1 MTTST
6 LMVRLRGGLDAGWRG
21 DDFPAWLPAM
31 LVKELRQ
38 GVQAG
43 AFVWTFVGFQA
54 ALFLVFSLL
63 ALVEGADSEPF
74 HFFFWLAAVA
84 AIAVLIPL
92 RGLAGIGGERAGNAL
107 DLLQITRLSATRIVV
122 GKWVALVA
130 QAALVAVTLL
140 PYLVLRYFFG
150 GVDVLAELMW
160 LGWIVAAAA
169 VVAAAALA
177 LSTLPMWLRIGI
189 GLVACGVAFV
199 SFVAIVDGPLIF
211 VFGSF
216 DMAARLGILAVA
228 AAYALALLEFAA
240 ARIAPPAENHAA
252 RKRLLALALA
262 AAWPV
267 AGWAG
272 TMPAASATFLATA
285 PLLGCYAIGAMAERP
300 SRVRTLFTGYRRA
313 GFLGRLA
320 AAVFTPG
327 WATGLVF
334 LAAMLGTCLG
344 GWLGFVGRFVPA
356 DWRPVALAFASLGA
370 AAIVCPAP
378 FVALLPRVR
387 HPLLLYGLVQI
398 LCFTAFVFAN
408 AFRPWTLPWA
418 EYEAGRTVTLPFPA
432 GAIAALAATAATSD
446 GGVAATPAAAAGA
459 ATINVAQQVA
469 PRFTIAGLA
478 VIGIALAAVI
488 RPWLRELAATGRL
501 VRGDVP
507 VSPQPVARMAAR
519 RGTAAVRP
527 WIWRGDDFPGWLPAM
542 VVRELR
548 QGVQSGV
555 FAWTFI
561 GIQGAMFAL
570 MTWALGTF
578 GGAPEGAYGRD
589 FQAMFWLAIA
599 AALVFVIPLR
609 GLTAVSGERAGN
621 NLDLVRLTRLSATRI
636 VLGKWLAI
644 IGQGLLVAAALAPYL
659 VLRYFFGGVNIVV
672 DLEIFAWL
680 AVGAMAVAAA
690 ALALSTLPLWLR
702 IGVVVAAVVVGFVP
716 AVELAEE
723 VFRGRLSFARLG
735 VGGRLGILAGLGVY
749 TVALLE
755 YAAARIAPPAEN
767 HAGRKRL
774 LAFGITVAWVVAAAF
789 GTTEAG
795 MGTILVTLPLVLCY
809 GVESLLERPAPIA
822 SLYRP
827 FGRWGDAGRLAAA
840 VFTPGWATG
849 VPFVAVVAT
858 LCLAGWTVFFGRH
871 EPHSIWVALTV
882 GCLLV
887 AAVFFPLPLLVRVPR
902 AQPRLLF
909 YALVQIVCFL
919 VFVYLAAI
927 KPRGL
932 PSSAWNGW
940 VFTLPFPVGALS
952 AFLAVVNS
960 LKSEVAVPF
969 IAAAA
974 VTTLVVLGL
983 VAGPWRAEMRQVMR
997 LVRGGDRRPPVA
1009 RAA

>member
-1 MTTST
+1 MST
-6 LMVRLRGGLDAGWRG
+6 AAIDGRGGRDAGWRG
-21 DDFPAWLPAM
+21 DDFPAWLPPM

-43 AFVWTFVGFQA
+43 VFLWTFVCFQA
-54 ALFLVFSLL
+54 ALFLVFSLQVL
-63 ALVEGADSEPF
+63 IAGTDSGAF
-74 HFFFWLAAVA
+74 AFFFWLAAVA

-92 RGLAGIGGERAGNAL
+92 RGLGGIGGERAGNGH
-107 DLLQITRLSATRIVV
+107 DLLQLTRLSATRIVL
-122 GKWVALVA
+122 GKWASLVT
-130 QAALVAVTLL
+130 QAAVVAVTLL

-150 GVDVLAELMW
+150 GVDVLGELAW
-160 LGWIVAAAA
+160 LGWILAVSA

-189 GLVACGVAFV
+189 GTVACGGVLVLFA
-199 SFVAIVDGPLIF
+199 AIVDGPLIL
-211 VFGSF
+211 VFGRL
-216 DMAARLGILAVA
+216 DAVARIGLLAV
-228 AAYALALLEFAA
+228 LAVHAVAFLQFAA
-240 ARIAPPAENHAA
+240 ARIAPAAENHAA

-267 AGWAG
+267 AGWLG
-272 TMPAASATFLATA
+272 PLTAAAATFMATA
-285 PLLGCYAIGAMAERP
+285 PLLVCYAVGATVERP
-300 SRVRTLFTGYRRA
+300 SRVGTLFAGFRRA

-334 LAAMLGTCLG
+334 LAAMLATCLA
-344 GWLGFVGRFVPA
+344 GWLGFVARFVPA
-356 DWRPVALAFASLGA
+356 DWRPVAIAFASLA
-370 AAIVCPAP
+370 AAALVCPAP

-408 AFRPWTLPWA
+408 AFRPWSLPWW
-418 EYEAGRTVTLPFPA
+418 EYETGRTVTLPFPV
-432 GAIAALAATAATSD
+432 GAIAALAATAVQANWIRV
-446 GGVAATPAAAAGA
+446 GTPA

-478 VIGIALAAVI
+478 VIGVALAAVI
-488 RPWLRELAATGRL
+488 RPWLRELAAIGRL
-501 VRGDVP
+501 VRGDRP
-507 VSPQPVARMAAR
+507 AAAESMARVAAR
-519 RGTAAVRP
+519 RQATVRP
-527 WIWRGDDFPGWLPAM
+527 WVWQGDDFPAWLPAM

-548 QGVQSGV
+548 QGVQSGA

-578 GGAPEGAYGRD
+578 GGAPDGAYGRD
-589 FQAMFWLAIA
+589 FQAMFWAAIA

-659 VLRYFFGGVNIVV
+659 VLRYFFGGVNVVV

-680 AVGAMAVAAA
+680 AAGAMAVAAA

-702 IGVVVAAVVVGFVP
+702 IGVVVAVAVVGFVP
-716 AVELAEE
+716 AVALAEAM
-723 VFRGRLSFARLG
+723 VRGRLSFARLG
-735 VGGRLGILAGLGVY
+735 VGGRVGILAGLGLY

-774 LAFGITVAWVVAAAF
+774 LAVAIAVAWVVVATF
-789 GTTEAG
+789 GTDEAG
-795 MGTILVTLPLVLCY
+795 LGTVLVTLPLVLCFC
-809 GVESLLERPAPIA
+809 VEALLEQPAPIG
-822 SLYRP
+822 SIYRP
-827 FGRWGDAGRLAAA
+827 FGRWGGAGRLAAA
-840 VFTPGWATG
+840 VFSPGWATA

-858 LCLAGWTVFFGRH
+858 LCLTGWTVVFVRH
-871 EPHSIWVALTV
+871 EPSELGIAFTI
-882 GCLLV
+882 GCQLV
-887 AAVFFPLPLLVRVPR
+887 AAIFFPLPLLVRVPR
-902 AQPRLLF
+902 ARPRLLF
-909 YALVQIVCFL
+909 YALVQIACFI
-919 VFVYLAAI
+919 VFVYLAAF

-932 PSSAWNGW
+932 AFSAWNGW
-940 VFTLPFPVGALS
+940 AFTLPFPLAALTV
-952 AFLAVVNS
+952 FTGIRNN
-960 LKSEVAVPF
+960 KPEVAALF

-983 VAGPWRAEMRQVMR
+983 VAGPWRAAMRQVMR
-997 LVRGGDRRPPVA
+997 LVRDGDSRPPMT

>member
-1 MTTST
+1 MST
-6 LMVRLRGGLDAGWRG
+6 AAIDGRGGRDAGWRG
-21 DDFPAWLPAM
+21 DDFPAWLPPM

-43 AFVWTFVGFQA
+43 AFIWTFVCFQA
-54 ALFLVFSLL
+54 ALFLVFSLQV
-63 ALVEGADSEPF
+63 LVEGTDSEVF
-74 HFFFWLAAVA
+74 AFFFWLAAVA

-92 RGLAGIGGERAGNAL
+92 RGLAGIGGERAGNGL
-107 DLLQITRLSATRIVV
+107 DLLQLTRLSATRIVL
-122 GKWVALVA
+122 GKWASLVV

-150 GVDVLAELMW
+150 GVDVLAELEW
-160 LGWIVAAAA
+160 LGWILAAAA

-177 LSTLPMWLRIGI
+177 LSTLPLWLRIGI
-189 GLVACGVAFV
+189 GAAACGGGFLLLAVIMDRSLILVFGRLDAAARIGLLAVLALHVVAF
-199 SFVAIVDGPLIF
+199 
-211 VFGSF
+211 
-216 DMAARLGILAVA
+216 
-228 AAYALALLEFAA
+228 LEFAA

-267 AGWAG
+267 AGWLG
-272 TMPAASATFLATA
+272 PLPAAAATFMATA
-285 PLLGCYAIGAMAERP
+285 PLLVCYAVGTTVERP
-300 SRVRTLFTGYRRA
+300 SRVGTLFAGFRRA

-334 LAAMLGTCLG
+334 LAVMLATCLA

-370 AAIVCPAP
+370 AALVCPAP

-398 LCFTAFVFAN
+398 LCFTVFVFAN
-408 AFRPWTLPWA
+408 AFRPWSLPWW
-418 EYEAGRTVTLPFPA
+418 EYEAGRTVTLPFPI
-432 GAIAALAATAATSD
+432 GAIAALAATAVQANWAR
-446 GGVAATPAAAAGA
+446 AATPAVAAGA

-478 VIGIALAAVI
+478 VIGVALAAVI
-488 RPWLRELAATGRL
+488 RPWLRELAAIGRL
-501 VRGDVP
+501 VRGDRP
-507 VSPQPVARMAAR
+507 AAAESMTRVAASRQA
-519 RGTAAVRP
+519 TVRP
-527 WIWRGDDFPGWLPAM
+527 WVWQGDDFPAWLPAM

-578 GGAPEGAYGRD
+578 GGAPDGAYGRD
-589 FQAMFWLAIA
+589 FQAMFWAAIA

-680 AVGAMAVAAA
+680 AAGAMAVAAA

-702 IGVVVAAVVVGFVP
+702 IGVIVAVAVVGFVP

-723 VFRGRLSFARLG
+723 VFRGRLSFATLG

-774 LAFGITVAWVVAAAF
+774 LAVAIAVAWVVVATF
-789 GTTEAG
+789 GTPAAG
-795 MGTILVTLPLVLCY
+795 IGTILVTLPLVLCY
-809 GVESLLERPAPIA
+809 GVEALLEDPAPIG

-827 FGRWGDAGRLAAA
+827 FGRWGGAGRLAAA
-840 VFTPGWATG
+840 VFSPGWATA

-871 EPHSIWVALTV
+871 EPESIWVALTV
-882 GCLLV
+882 ACQVV
-887 AAVFFPLPLLVRVPR
+887 AAVFFPLPLLVRAPR
-902 AQPRLLF
+902 ARPRLLF
-909 YALVQIVCFL
+909 YALVQFACFL
-919 VFVYLAAI
+919 VFVYLAAA

-932 PSSAWNGW
+932 DFAAWYGW
-940 VFTLPFPVGALS
+940 AFTLPFPLAALP
-952 AFLAVVNS
+952 AFTGILND
-960 LKSEVAVPF
+960 KPEVAALF

-974 VTTLVVLGL
+974 VTTLAVLGL
-983 VAGPWRAEMRQVMR
+983 VAGPWRAAMRQVMR
-997 LVRGGDRRPPVA
+997 LVRGGDHRPPMS
-1009 RAA
+1009 RAT